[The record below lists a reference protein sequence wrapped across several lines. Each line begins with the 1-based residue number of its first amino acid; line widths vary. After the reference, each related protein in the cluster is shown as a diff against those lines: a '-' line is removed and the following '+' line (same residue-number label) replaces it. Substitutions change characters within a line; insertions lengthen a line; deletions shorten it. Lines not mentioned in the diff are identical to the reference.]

1 MTQLSIPYR
10 NDPKFDC
17 MYVRTEYPQLLGAG
31 GLFECGM
38 KYYPL
43 FKARVTKSPHP
54 MFTFPSGAKIRY
66 KAIENTSDAEKYR
79 GLQHSAI
86 FIDEITQLEKEAV
99 LALLATLRSEADMN
113 SFAVGTLNPHKDNW
127 VFDLVHWYLDEE
139 GYIDKSKNGQIRYF
153 VVKDNNFLFADEEDW
168 FLKNMPECVTGYNQA
183 TGEEIYLPPKKFCF
197 VQLTIFS
204 NPILI
209 KKNPRYLSELQNLPD
224 HERAKQLYGCWYAEA
239 EAPKFFKRAMIRGHH
254 GERVMKAL
262 PPRCMKAI
270 AWDKASSEYILKTDN
285 DVDFTASIHMARTQD
300 GKYIIYGDWHPEV
313 FDEHEK
319 CFGKFRQA
327 AGRRN
332 RLMLKQAE
340 HDGHDTYVIIAR
352 DSGGDGKTVYED
364 LSRMFVEK
372 GFKVKP
378 TGVTVTAKK
387 WGRFEPFL
395 AACELGLV
403 YIIEDSFGDPRTL
416 ELFYKEL
423 EQFAPTMPNGKPW
436 RSTRLKKDDWCDVC
450 SDVFNYL
457 AQAQYIPSFVIPR
470 FDKVNE
476 FDF

>member
-1 MTQLSIPYR
+1 
-10 NDPKFDC
+10 
-17 MYVRTEYPQLLGAG
+17 
-31 GLFECGM
+31 
-38 KYYPL
+38 
-43 FKARVTKSPHP
+43 
-54 MFTFPSGAKIRY
+54 
-66 KAIENTSDAEKYR
+66 
-79 GLQHSAI
+79 
-86 FIDEITQLEKEAV
+86 
-99 LALLATLRSEADMN
+99 
-113 SFAVGTLNPHKDNW
+113 
-127 VFDLVHWYLDEE
+127 
-139 GYIDKSKNGQIRYF
+139 
-153 VVKDNNFLFADEEDW
+153 
-168 FLKNMPECVTGYNQA
+168 
-183 TGEEIYLPPKKFCF
+183 
-197 VQLTIFS
+197 
-204 NPILI
+204 
-209 KKNPRYLSELQNLPD
+209 
-224 HERAKQLYGCWYAEA
+224 
-239 EAPKFFKRAMIRGHH
+239 
-254 GERVMKAL
+254 
-262 PPRCMKAI
+262 MKAI